1 MMKSAAM
8 TPPEPAPG
16 PTPTSTSDCPIRD
29 VLDRIGD
36 RWSMLVLFKLEE
48 GGTLRFSSLNA
59 LIPDV
64 SKRMLATTLRRLEQD
79 GLVLRTV
86 LPTKPPR
93 VDYALTDLG
102 RSFLAPMQGLVA
114 WAQANQALVHA
125 ARAAY
130 APPQAQPAL

>member
-8 TPPEPAPG
+8 TPPEPASDPAS
-16 PTPTSTSDCPIRD
+16 TPDCPIRD

-36 RWSMLVLFKLEE
+36 RWSMLVLFKLEA

-130 APPQAQPAL
+130 TPPQAQPAL